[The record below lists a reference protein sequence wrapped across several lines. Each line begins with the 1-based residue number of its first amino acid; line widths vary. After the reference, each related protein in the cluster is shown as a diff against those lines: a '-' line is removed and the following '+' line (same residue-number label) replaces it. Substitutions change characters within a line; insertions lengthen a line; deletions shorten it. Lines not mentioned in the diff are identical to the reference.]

1 MLGRC
6 FTTSEF
12 PQTHPEA
19 VTMSRQAHLVP
30 GATMSIRLDVPVYSD
45 RSRTGDP
52 ISATVTI
59 RFAGMAS

>member
-1 MLGRC
+1 
-6 FTTSEF
+6 
-12 PQTHPEA
+12 
-19 VTMSRQAHLVP
+19 
-30 GATMSIRLDVPVYSD
+30 MSIRLDVPVYSD